1 MAKNLVIVESPTKAK
16 TLERYL
22 GKDFSVKASFGHIRD
37 LPGSKIGVDTEK
49 NFEPEYVIPD
59 EKKKVVTA
67 LRSAHK
73 RSEVLWLATDFDRE
87 GEAIAYHLAEALK
100 VDPEQAKRVTFTEIT
115 KNAVQDAFKHP
126 RNIDTR
132 LVEAQQA
139 RRILDRL
146 VGYNL
151 SPLLW
156 KKIRPGLSA
165 GRVQSVAL
173 RLIVERERE
182 IEAFQTVEYWTV
194 DVKLTPD
201 AEDQGFLARLRMVDD
216 ERIKTPTERAKGSI
230 LNEEQAREHSE
241 NLGRASHQVASIEKK
256 ERKRRPAPPFTT
268 STLQQEAG
276 RKLGFSSRKT
286 MRVAQQLYE
295 GIAIP
300 GEGQVGLITYM
311 RTDSTNMASSA
322 LAAINDVV
330 KRQYGNEYA
339 LDKPRRYRTK
349 TKGAQEAHEAIRP
362 TEAARIPDEIAAHL
376 SGDQAKLYRL
386 VWQRAVASQMAE
398 AIFDQV
404 TVDITATA
412 DNAPTYTVRATGQT
426 QRFDGF
432 RRVYFEG
439 RDDTADEDA
448 ENRLPELTVEQAL
461 RFLEVL
467 PEQHFTQPPPRY
479 TEASLVKE
487 LESRGIGRPSTY
499 APTISNLL
507 DRDYVR
513 LEEKRLFPEDVGT
526 VVTDLLMEWFADVM
540 DYGFTA
546 RMEEELDQIAEGQ
559 IAWTQVL
566 DEFFAPFE
574 RDMEKATEQAERPKE
589 DTGETCPQ
597 CKEEGRDPPGKL
609 VIKLGRAG
617 RFISCDRYPDCKY
630 AADLS
635 GKKRPEPESIG
646 ETCPRC
652 IEEGRDP
659 PGDLQKRVGRF
670 GPFIGCSNYPDCK
683 YVKKEEQKIGISCP
697 KCKEEGRDPPGDII
711 VKKARRRGG
720 SVFYG
725 CNKYPE
731 CDFTVGQKPL
741 DEPCPKDGW
750 VLVEAKEGI
759 KCARCDYRRDAEGN
773 EIAPEPKAEDEVA
786 AAGSPGDE
794 GGPTEA
800 A

>member
-1 MAKNLVIVESPTKAK
+1 MTKNLVIVESPTKAK

-37 LPGSKIGVDTEK
+37 LPGSKIGVDTER
-49 NFEPEYVIPD
+49 NFEPEYIVPD

-67 LRSAHK
+67 LRAAYK
-73 RSEVLWLATDFDRE
+73 KADEVWLATDFDRE
-87 GEAIAYHLAEALK
+87 GEAIAFHLAEVLK

-115 KNAVQDAFKHP
+115 KSAVQEAFEHP
-126 RNIDTR
+126 RTIDTR

-173 RLIVERERE
+173 RLIVDRERE
-182 IEAFQTVEYWTV
+182 IEAFKTQEYWTV
-194 DVKLTPD
+194 DVRLTPE
-201 AEDQGFLARLRMVDD
+201 AEEQPFVARLRMVDD

-230 LNEEQAREHSE
+230 LEEEAARQHSA
-241 NLGRASHQVASIEKK
+241 NLERSSYRIVSVERK

-295 GIAIP
+295 GIALP
-300 GEGQVGLITYM
+300 GEGQTGLITYM
-311 RTDSTNMASSA
+311 RTDSTNMAAQA
-322 LAAINDVV
+322 LAEITDVV
-330 KRQYGNEYA
+330 RSHFGKEYA
-339 LDKPRRYRTK
+339 LLKPRYYK
-349 TKGAQEAHEAIRP
+349 TKSRGAQEAHEAIRP
-362 TEAARIPDEIAAHL
+362 TSAARIPDEIASQL
-376 SGDQAKLYRL
+376 SADQAKLYRL
-386 VWQRAVASQMAE
+386 IWQRAVASQMAE

-404 TVDITATA
+404 TVDIEATA
-412 DNAPTYTVRATGQT
+412 ENAPRYTVRATGQT

-432 RRVYFEG
+432 KRVYFEG
-439 RDDTADEDA
+439 RDDATDEDA
-448 ENRLPELTVEQAL
+448 ESRLPELTEEQML

-467 PEQHFTQPPPRY
+467 PEQHFTQPPPRF
-479 TEASLVKE
+479 TEAALVKE

-526 VVTDLLMEWFADVM
+526 VVIDLLMEWFADVM
-540 DYGFTA
+540 DYSFTA
-546 RMEEELDQIAEGQ
+546 RMEDELDNIAEGQ
-559 IAWTQVL
+559 IGWTQVL

-597 CKEEGRDPPGKL
+597 CKEEGRDPPGNL

-617 RFISCDRYPDCKY
+617 RFISCDRYPECRY
-630 AADLS
+630 AADIS

-652 IEEGRDP
+652 VEEGRDP

-670 GPFIGCSNYPDCK
+670 GPFIGCSNYPNCK

-697 KCKEEGRDPPGDII
+697 KCREEKRDPPGDLI

-725 CNKYPE
+725 CNRYPE

-750 VLVEAKEGI
+750 VLIEAKEGI
-759 KCARCDYRRDAEGN
+759 KCARCDYRRDSEGN
-773 EIAPEPKAEDEVA
+773 EIAPEPKAEEEVA
-786 AAGSPGDE
+786 AATGSGKK

>member
-22 GKDFSVKASFGHIRD
+22 GKDFSVKASMGHIRD

-73 RSEVLWLATDFDRE
+73 KSEVLWLATDFDRE

-100 VDPEQAKRVTFTEIT
+100 VDPDTAKRVTFTEIT
-115 KNAVQDAFKHP
+115 KSAVQDAFKHP
-126 RNIDTR
+126 RSIDTR

-156 KKIRPGLSA
+156 KKVRPGLSA

-194 DVKLTPD
+194 DVKLSPNGD
-201 AEDQGFLARLRMVDD
+201 EQGFLARLRHVDE

-230 LNEEQAREHSE
+230 LTEEDARSHSE
-241 NLGRASHQVASIEKK
+241 NLGRASYRVASIEKK
-256 ERKRRPAPPFTT
+256 ERKRRPSPPFTT

-286 MRVAQQLYE
+286 MRIAQQLYE
-295 GIAIP
+295 GIDLP
-300 GEGQVGLITYM
+300 GEGQTGLITYM

-322 LAAINDVV
+322 LAEISSVV
-330 KRQYGNEYA
+330 TSHYGKEYA

-349 TKGAQEAHEAIRP
+349 AKGAQEAHEAIRP
-362 TEAARIPDEIAAHL
+362 TEAARIPDEIAPNL
-376 SGDQAKLYRL
+376 SADQAKLYRL
-386 VWQRAVASQMAE
+386 IWQRAVASQMAE

-404 TVDITATA
+404 TVDIEATA
-412 DNAPTYTVRATGQT
+412 DNAPRYTLRSTGQT

-448 ENRLPELTVEQAL
+448 ENRLPELTVEQVL

-467 PEQHFTQPPPRY
+467 PEQHFTQPPPRF

-507 DRDYVR
+507 DRNYVR

-526 VVTDLLMEWFADVM
+526 VVVDLLLEWFADVM
-540 DYGFTA
+540 AYEFTA
-546 RMEEELDQIAEGQ
+546 KMEEELDDIAEGK
-559 IAWTQVL
+559 IRWTQVL
-566 DEFFAPFE
+566 DEFFSPFE
-574 RDMEKATEQAERPKE
+574 RDMEKAEEQAERPKE
-589 DTGETCPQ
+589 DTGELCPR
-597 CKEEGRDPPGKL
+597 CPEEGRDPPGKL
-609 VIKLGRAG
+609 VIKLGRSG
-617 RFISCDRYPDCKY
+617 RFVACDRWPDCKY
-630 AADLS
+630 STDLS
-635 GKKRPEPESIG
+635 GQARPEPEPTG
-646 ETCPRC
+646 ESCPRC
-652 IEEGRDP
+652 AEEGRDP
-659 PGDLQKRVGRF
+659 PGELIKRVGRY
-670 GPFIGCSNYPDCK
+670 GPFIGCNRYPDCK
-683 YVKKEEQKIGISCP
+683 YVKKEEQKLGISCP
-697 KCKEEGRDPPGDII
+697 KCKDEKRDPPGDII
-711 VKKARRRGG
+711 VKRARRRGG

-741 DEPCPKDGW
+741 EDPCPKCGW
-750 VLVEAKEGI
+750 ILVEAKEGI
-759 KCARCDYRRDAEGN
+759 KCVHCDYKRDAEGN
-773 EIAPEPKAEDEVA
+773 EISEGA
-786 AAGSPGDE
+786 GDE